1 MFLPNSKCRIQLST
15 GETNLYGRPKPGRWI
30 AEPCTVVRLVLK
42 TEHTSV
48 RADTSASRG
57 NAEELLADAK
67 VLLAPNTRAKI
78 GDVIE
83 LEGALLRITGMEL
96 RRDAMGRLD
105 HLEALSTIWRR
116 K

>member
-1 MFLPNSKCRIQLST
+1 MFLPNAKCRIQLST
-15 GETNLYGRPKPGRWI
+15 GETNLYGQPKPGRWI
-30 AEPCTVVRLVLK
+30 TEPCTVVKLILK

-67 VLLAPNTRAKI
+67 VLLAAHSQAKI

-83 LEGALLRITGMEL
+83 LEGALLRITGMEY

-105 HLEALSTIWRR
+105 HLEAISTIWR
-116 K
+116 KK